1 MGSRFEADVQHLGE
15 VSLVRLIG
23 VIDEDNELSSLAAH
37 LRGEAV
43 VVDLSSV
50 REINNCGTRDWV
62 RWLEEVEKRSE
73 VVLVECSPAVVAKLN
88 MVSNF
93 SGESYLRSF
102 YVPYYCQDCN
112 EEKALLVDIDE
123 FSGDQQA
130 KAPICRCDS
139 CDSVMAF
146 DELEESYFAFLKAV
160 RRQLPPDVKQLIA
173 DVAPSRD
180 ERKILSRAV
189 DVSSFAS
196 LPATDGPTSV
206 SAAGRTLSSAAALR
220 RLRQR
225 TGLHTQR
232 VKVEEETQAGVVD
245 EEPKRSRAVIASLV
259 LAFLLATG
267 GVVAFILLR

>member
-1 MGSRFEADVQHLGE
+1 MGRRFEADVQHLGE
-15 VSLVRLIG
+15 VSLVRLLG

-43 VVDLSSV
+43 VVDLSAV

-62 RWLEEVEKRSE
+62 RWLENVEKRTE
-73 VVLVECSPAVVAKLN
+73 VVLVECSPSVVAKLN

-93 SGESYLRSF
+93 AGEAYLRSF

-123 FSGDQQA
+123 FAHEQPA
-130 KAPICRCDS
+130 RAPICRCDS

-146 DELEESYFAFLKAV
+146 DELEESYFAFLKSA
-160 RRQLPPDVKQLIA
+160 RRKLPANVKQLIA
-173 DVAPSRD
+173 DVAPSQD

-196 LPATDGPTSV
+196 LSTTEGSTSV
-206 SAAGRTLSSAAALR
+206 SAGGRTLSSAAALR

-232 VKVEEETQAGVVD
+232 LKVESETQTGTQD
-245 EEPKRSRAVIASLV
+245 DLKRSNPLIVGLV
-259 LAFLLATG
+259 VALLLATG
-267 GVVAFILLR
+267 GVAALLLLR